1 MRDQVKTWTALA
13 AAPLLA
19 AAFALPVASHAAEL
33 HNNGVP
39 GVDMN
44 VSGKDHQPASKNG
57 VPGVDVDVS
66 SHDRGSSKDQGV
78 PGVNVNTK
86 TSGANSDQGTATH
99 DTKSTYAEKT
109 TTHTFHHKTKARHT
123 SQPKA
128 DRN

>member
-1 MRDQVKTWTALA
+1 MKDQVKTWTAIA

-19 AAFALPVASHAAEL
+19 AAFALPVASHAADL

-39 GVDMN
+39 GVDMS

-86 TSGANSDQGTATH
+86 TSGANADQATSK
-99 DTKSTYAEKT
+99 DTTTTYAEKT
-109 TTHTFHHKTKARHT
+109 TTHTFHGKKGKHMAQR
-123 SQPKA
+123 KA